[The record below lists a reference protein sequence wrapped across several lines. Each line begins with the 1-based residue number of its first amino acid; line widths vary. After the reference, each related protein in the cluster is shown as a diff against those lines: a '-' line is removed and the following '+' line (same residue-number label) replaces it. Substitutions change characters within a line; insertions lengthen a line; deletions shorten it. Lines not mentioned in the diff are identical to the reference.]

1 MILLLITLVPAAAFS
16 PWARND
22 SAAYVFRDHVTGV
35 LEKRRRKLDALRR
48 KGGDAL
54 IRDAVGR
61 GLHWNALGVA
71 FPRDSR
77 DEAFVKFAQT
87 VVAHQPVDRAMLRH
101 DTLAGRRLTA
111 ADHDAMR
118 SERRRLATVDADQ
131 IGATGDDAR
140 NSRRR
145 LAARDAG
152 RLDATG
158 AALVDD
164 WGLSFE
170 NVTRISLKAHAALG
184 REAAARRQSVAT
196 GVIEATLLPG
206 DVAAWLA
213 SPRLQAALD
222 AYLGAEAYVRTRIA
236 ALRLTNRLTAPYSGA
251 EPNLLG
257 YPSGFWHHDRCGK
270 RVKAFLFLHE
280 VKADGRPTLIAE
292 ASHRTHYYDYKDLLQ
307 SRFAD
312 SYVEENYA
320 VTALTGPRGGGFL
333 FDTATIHKGKAS
345 GKRSRTVIIADF
357 MDTRK
362 LDTFKKLRYRGPCGQ
377 HRTVK
382 MGGQDWEEALRSS
395 KAPS

>member
-1 MILLLITLVPAAAFS
+1 
-16 PWARND
+16 
-22 SAAYVFRDHVTGV
+22 
-35 LEKRRRKLDALRR
+35 
-48 KGGDAL
+48 
-54 IRDAVGR
+54 
-61 GLHWNALGVA
+61 
-71 FPRDSR
+71 
-77 DEAFVKFAQT
+77 
-87 VVAHQPVDRAMLRH
+87 
-101 DTLAGRRLTA
+101 
-111 ADHDAMR
+111 MR

-145 LAARDAG
+145 LAAHDAA

-184 REAAARRQSVAT
+184 REAAARRQNVTT

-206 DVAAWLA
+206 DVAAWLDA
-213 SPRLQAALD
+213 PRLRAALD
-222 AYLGAEAYVRTRIA
+222 AYLGAKAYVRTRIA

-270 RVKAFLFLHE
+270 RVKAFLFLHD

-333 FDTATIHKGKAS
+333 FDTATIHKGKAA

-382 MGGQDWEEALRSS
+382 MGGEDWEEALRSS

>member
-1 MILLLITLVPAAAFS
+1 MRVA
-16 PWARND
+16 D
-22 SAAYVFRDHVTGV
+22 VVFPFHR
-35 LEKRRRKLDALRR
+35 L
-48 KGGDAL
+48 
-54 IRDAVGR
+54 
-61 GLHWNALGVA
+61 
-71 FPRDSR
+71 
-77 DEAFVKFAQT
+77 
-87 VVAHQPVDRAMLRH
+87 VAHQPVDRAMLR
-101 DTLAGRRLTA
+101 
-111 ADHDAMR
+111 HDAMR

-145 LAARDAG
+145 LAAQDAG

-184 REAAARRQSVAT
+184 REAAARRQSVTT

-222 AYLGAEAYVRTRIA
+222 AYLGAKAYVRTRIA

-270 RVKAFLFLHE
+270 RVKAFLFLHD

-292 ASHRTHYYDYKDLLQ
+292 ASHRTHYYEYKDLLQ
-307 SRFAD
+307 SRFSD
-312 SYVEENYA
+312 EYISSNYD
-320 VTALTGPRGGGFL
+320 VVPLVGPRGGGFL
-333 FDTATIHKGKAS
+333 FDTNTIHKGRS
-345 GKRSRTVIIADF
+345 DGKRGRTVIIADF

-362 LDTFKKLRYRGPCGQ
+362 LYTFKKLRYRGPCGQ

-382 MGGQDWEEALRSS
+382 MGGEDIACQSWCR
-395 KAPS
+395 